1 LFLPCRV
8 CFLKHKGNSFTLV
21 LHRYEEIADDILNII
36 KPFTG
41 KVIINDAYVAEKVAP
56 VLESLFA
63 SLAGKAKPGNS
74 FLN

>member
-1 LFLPCRV
+1 M
-8 CFLKHKGNSFTLV
+8 V